1 MRTPQRPT
9 VSSLDVV
16 VALALTLALQ
26 GEIWAPQLFG
36 ADEELVQRPALAVL
50 GLAITLPLAFR
61 RRAPWLVSM
70 TAFAAEIAMEQ
81 LATPPDGLGN
91 LLAMLVVAYSLGRH
105 AAPPWRRAGIAVVT
119 VTAFSVGEDL
129 ADHTFV
135 LVVLG
140 AAWVAGVIAAFRS
153 EQIDDLEVRRLE
165 AAQEGAQD
173 ERLRIARELHDV
185 VAHRVSMIVV
195 QSQLADT
202 LLDTDPGRAR
212 GAVRAVEDAGRQA
225 LTELRSV
232 LDLLHAGDPA
242 ARAPGDTDLGRLA
255 DLVTDVRGSGLP
267 VTFCVEGA
275 PRPVPPA
282 VALAA
287 FRIVQESLTN
297 VVRHADSAS
306 TSLVLAYGDG
316 AVTVDVQDSG
326 TSVPSN
332 EPTGH
337 GLAGMQERA
346 AFVGGRLEAGPSTT
360 GGFRVHAVLPV
371 PGEVR

>member
-232 LDLLHAGDPA
+232 LDLLHADDPA

-306 TSLVLAYGDG
+306 TSVVLAYGDG

-346 AFVGGRLEAGPSTT
+346 AFVGGRLEAGPSST

>member
-153 EQIDDLEVRRLE
+153 EQIDDLEVRRL
-165 AAQEGAQD
+165 AAVREGAQD

-232 LDLLHAGDPA
+232 LDLLHADDPA

-306 TSLVLAYGDG
+306 TSVVLAYGDG